1 MDFMTV
7 ANQML
12 SLFIIMII
20 GYVMYRVKII
30 DDAATVRYTRL
41 VLNISL
47 PAQIITSFVE
57 NRGVVSNGV
66 VLAVFGISFL
76 VYVIS
81 VLVGVFFIFVHGN
94 RSRTG
99 PSCAVR

>member
-47 PAQIITSFVE
+47 PHRLLLRSWKTA
-57 NRGVVSNGV
+57 
-66 VLAVFGISFL
+66 AWFL
-76 VYVIS
+76 
-81 VLVGVFFIFVHGN
+81 
-94 RSRTG
+94 T
-99 PSCAVR
+99 A